1 MDLPRREITNSKIKE
16 KKRMTLRIKNTEV
29 GFENY
34 TWIGK
39 KRRIS
44 FTRQRDEKVEYNL
57 QQEADFGC
65 NNLAPLVWEEGRVL
79 EQIIWKFT
87 EAIFCTEK

>member
-1 MDLPRREITNSKIKE
+1 
-16 KKRMTLRIKNTEV
+16 MTLRITNTEV

-34 TWIGK
+34 TWIGE

-57 QQEADFGC
+57 QLKNFHYK
-65 NNLAPLVWEEGRVL
+65 LR
-79 EQIIWKFT
+79 
-87 EAIFCTEK
+87 